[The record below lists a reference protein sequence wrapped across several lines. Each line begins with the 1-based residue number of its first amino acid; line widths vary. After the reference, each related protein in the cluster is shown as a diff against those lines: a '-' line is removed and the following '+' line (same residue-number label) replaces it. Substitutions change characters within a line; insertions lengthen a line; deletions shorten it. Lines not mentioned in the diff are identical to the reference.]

1 MPFWRSKAAL
11 PGEAPGSGRAVGRLD
26 LVARVPSFR
35 LLFLATLGSGFG
47 TWLAFIALAIDVKD
61 RTNSGPWVSA
71 LLIADILPAV
81 AIGLLAGPLV
91 DRLSR
96 KGLMIASDVL
106 RAAIFCALPFA
117 TSAGM
122 IVVLAA
128 LAGVGTGLFRPAVYA
143 GLPNLVDDRDL
154 PAANGLIQSVENLTW
169 AIGPLLGGAL
179 VAASGPDPAYWVNA
193 ATFLVSALLLLRI
206 PGRRFQAGTAVS
218 HGHWRDLLEG
228 FSFVLRSRALLT
240 VLIVWNVF
248 MLASA
253 GINVAEVFLAKD
265 TFAAGDFGYGLLVG
279 ATGLGLV
286 LGSLA
291 AGPLLESHPVSRVY
305 PGSILLV
312 ALAVG
317 AGAVAP
323 NVWIA
328 AACVL
333 IVGAANGA
341 AVVCNALLVQR
352 GSPDALRGRVFTVL
366 MSSSFG
372 VFALGMVA
380 SGPLTDAAGP
390 RWVWGAAA
398 AFAAVSAALA
408 LVLSRGINAT
418 RPS

>member
-1 MPFWRSKAAL
+1 MPNAAV
-11 PGEAPGSGRAVGRLD
+11 ARRLG

-47 TWLAFIALAIDVKD
+47 TWLAFIGLAIDVKD
-61 RTNSGPWVSA
+61 RTDSGPWVSA
-71 LLIADILPAV
+71 LLIADVLPAV
-81 AIGLLAGPLV
+81 VIGLLAGPLV

-96 KGLMIASDVL
+96 KGLMIGADVL
-106 RAAIFCALPFA
+106 RAAIFALLPFA
-117 TSAGM
+117 GSAAV
-122 IVVLAA
+122 IVALAA

-143 GLPNLVDDRDL
+143 GLPNLVEDEDL
-154 PAANGLIQSVENLTW
+154 PRANGLIQGVENFAW

-179 VAASGPDPAYWVNA
+179 VAASGPDLAYWVNA
-193 ATFLVSALLLLRI
+193 GTFVVSAVLVSGI
-206 PGRRFQAGTAVS
+206 PARVLQAGTAES

-228 FSFVLRSRALLT
+228 FAFVLRTQALVT
-240 VLIVWNVF
+240 VLVVWSVF

-253 GINVAEVFLAKD
+253 GTNVAEVFLAKD
-265 TFAAGDFGYGLLVG
+265 TFDSGDFGYGLLVG

-291 AGPLLESHPVSRVY
+291 AGPVLDRHPLARVY
-305 PGSILLV
+305 PASIFVV
-312 ALAVG
+312 ALAVA

-328 AACVL
+328 AGCVL
-333 IVGAANGA
+333 VAGAANGA

-372 VFALGMVA
+372 VLALGMVV
-380 SGPLTDAAGP
+380 SGPLTDAVGP

-398 AFAAVSAALA
+398 ALAGLSATLA
-408 LVLSRGINAT
+408 LLMTRRTQPYAT
-418 RPS
+418 

>member
-1 MPFWRSKAAL
+1 VPNAAV
-11 PGEAPGSGRAVGRLD
+11 ARRLG

-47 TWLAFIALAIDVKD
+47 TWLAFIGLAIDVKD
-61 RTNSGPWVSA
+61 RTDSGPWVSA
-71 LLIADILPAV
+71 LLIADVLPAV
-81 AIGLLAGPLV
+81 VIGLLAGPLV

-96 KGLMIASDVL
+96 KGLMIGADLL
-106 RAAIFCALPFA
+106 RAAIFALLPFA
-117 TSAGM
+117 GSAAV
-122 IVVLAA
+122 IIALAA

-143 GLPNLVDDRDL
+143 GLPNLVEDEDL
-154 PAANGLIQSVENLTW
+154 PRANGLVQGVENFAW

-179 VAASGPDPAYWVNA
+179 VAASGPDLAYWVNA
-193 ATFLVSALLLLRI
+193 GTFLVSALLISGI
-206 PGRRFQAGTAVS
+206 PARVLQAGTAES

-228 FSFVLRSRALLT
+228 FAFVLRTQALVT
-240 VLIVWNVF
+240 VLVVWSVF

-265 TFAAGDFGYGLLVG
+265 TFDSGDFGYGLLVG

-291 AGPLLESHPVSRVY
+291 AGPLLDRHPLARVY
-305 PGSILLV
+305 PGSIFLV
-312 ALAVG
+312 ALAVA

-328 AACVL
+328 AGCVL
-333 IVGAANGA
+333 VVGAANGA

-372 VFALGMVA
+372 VLALGMVV
-380 SGPLTDAAGP
+380 SGPLTDAVGP

-398 AFAAVSAALA
+398 ALACLSATLA
-408 LVLSRGINAT
+408 LLMTRRAQPYAT
-418 RPS
+418 

>member
-1 MPFWRSKAAL
+1 MSDAAV
-11 PGEAPGSGRAVGRLD
+11 ARRLG

-47 TWLAFIALAIDVKD
+47 TWLAFIGLAIDVKD
-61 RTNSGPWVSA
+61 RTDSGPWVSA
-71 LLIADILPAV
+71 LLIADVLPAV
-81 AIGLLAGPLV
+81 VIGLLAGPLV

-96 KGLMIASDVL
+96 KGLMIGADVL
-106 RAAIFCALPFA
+106 RAAIFALLPFA
-117 TSAGM
+117 GSAAV
-122 IVVLAA
+122 IVALAA

-143 GLPNLVDDRDL
+143 GLPNLVEDEDL
-154 PAANGLIQSVENLTW
+154 PRANGLIQGVENFAW

-179 VAASGPDPAYWVNA
+179 VAASGPDLAYWVNA
-193 ATFLVSALLLLRI
+193 GTFLVSALLLSGI
-206 PGRRFQAGTAVS
+206 PARVLQAGTAET

-228 FSFVLRSRALLT
+228 FTFVLRTQALVT
-240 VLIVWNVF
+240 VLVVWSVF

-265 TFAAGDFGYGLLVG
+265 TFDSGDFGYGLLVG

-291 AGPLLESHPVSRVY
+291 AGPLLDRHPLARVY
-305 PGSILLV
+305 PGSLFLV
-312 ALAVG
+312 ALAVA

-328 AACVL
+328 AGCVL
-333 IVGAANGA
+333 VVGAANGA

-352 GSPDALRGRVFTVL
+352 GSPDVLRGRVFTVL

-372 VFALGMVA
+372 VLALGMVV
-380 SGPLTDAAGP
+380 SGPLTDAVGP
-390 RWVWGAAA
+390 RWVWAAA
-398 AFAAVSAALA
+398 AALAALSATLA
-408 LVLSRGINAT
+408 LLMTRRAQPYAT
-418 RPS
+418 

>member
-1 MPFWRSKAAL
+1 VPNAAV
-11 PGEAPGSGRAVGRLD
+11 ARRLG

-47 TWLAFIALAIDVKD
+47 TWLAFIGLAIDVKD
-61 RTNSGPWVSA
+61 RTDSGPWVSA
-71 LLIADILPAV
+71 LLIADVLPAV
-81 AIGLLAGPLV
+81 VIGLLAGPLV

-96 KGLMIASDVL
+96 KGLMIGADLL
-106 RAAIFCALPFA
+106 RAAIFALLPFA
-117 TSAGM
+117 GSAAV
-122 IVVLAA
+122 IIALAA

-143 GLPNLVDDRDL
+143 GLPNLVEDEDL
-154 PAANGLIQSVENLTW
+154 PRANGLVQGVENFAW

-179 VAASGPDPAYWVNA
+179 VAASGPDLAYWVNA
-193 ATFLVSALLLLRI
+193 GTFLVSALLISGI
-206 PGRRFQAGTAVS
+206 PARVLQAGTAES

-228 FSFVLRSRALLT
+228 FAFVLRTQALVT
-240 VLIVWNVF
+240 VLVVWSVF

-265 TFAAGDFGYGLLVG
+265 TFDSGDFGYGLLVG

-291 AGPLLESHPVSRVY
+291 AGPLLDRHPLARVY
-305 PGSILLV
+305 PGSIFLV
-312 ALAVG
+312 ALAVA

-328 AACVL
+328 AGCVL
-333 IVGAANGA
+333 VVGAANGA

-372 VFALGMVA
+372 VLALGMVV
-380 SGPLTDAAGP
+380 SGPLTDAVGP

-398 AFAAVSAALA
+398 ALAGLSATLA
-408 LVLSRGINAT
+408 LLMTRRAQPYAT
-418 RPS
+418 

>member
-1 MPFWRSKAAL
+1 MTNAAV
-11 PGEAPGSGRAVGRLD
+11 ARRLG

-47 TWLAFIALAIDVKD
+47 TWLAFIGLAIDVKD
-61 RTNSGPWVSA
+61 RTDSGPWVSA
-71 LLIADILPAV
+71 LLIADVLPAV
-81 AIGLLAGPLV
+81 VIGLLAGPLV

-96 KGLMIASDVL
+96 KGLMVGADLL
-106 RAAIFCALPFA
+106 RAAIFALLPFA
-117 TSAGM
+117 GSAAV
-122 IVVLAA
+122 IVALAA

-143 GLPNLVDDRDL
+143 GLPNLVEDEDL
-154 PAANGLIQSVENLTW
+154 PRANGLIQGVENFAW

-179 VAASGPDPAYWVNA
+179 VAASGPDLAYWVNA
-193 ATFLVSALLLLRI
+193 GTFLVSALLVSGI
-206 PGRRFQAGTAVS
+206 PARVLQAGTAES

-228 FSFVLRSRALLT
+228 FAFVLRTQALVT
-240 VLIVWNVF
+240 VLVVWSVF

-265 TFAAGDFGYGLLVG
+265 TFDSGDFGYGLLVG

-291 AGPLLESHPVSRVY
+291 AGPLLDRHPLARVY

-312 ALAVG
+312 ALAVA

-328 AACVL
+328 AGCVL
-333 IVGAANGA
+333 VVGAANGA

-372 VFALGMVA
+372 VLALGMVV
-380 SGPLTDAAGP
+380 SGPLTDAVGP
-390 RWVWGAAA
+390 RLVWGAAA
-398 AFAAVSAALA
+398 ALAGLSATLA
-408 LVLSRGINAT
+408 LLMTRRAQPYAT
-418 RPS
+418 

>member
-1 MPFWRSKAAL
+1 MSDAAV
-11 PGEAPGSGRAVGRLD
+11 ARRLG

-47 TWLAFIALAIDVKD
+47 TWLAFIGLAIDVKD
-61 RTNSGPWVSA
+61 RTDSGPWVSA
-71 LLIADILPAV
+71 LLIADVLPAV
-81 AIGLLAGPLV
+81 VIGLLAGPLV

-96 KGLMIASDVL
+96 KGLMIGADVL
-106 RAAIFCALPFA
+106 RAAIFALLPFA
-117 TSAGM
+117 GSAAI
-122 IVVLAA
+122 IVALAA

-143 GLPNLVDDRDL
+143 GLPNLVEDEDL
-154 PAANGLIQSVENLTW
+154 PRANGLIQGVENFAW

-179 VAASGPDPAYWVNA
+179 VAASGPDLAYWVNA
-193 ATFLVSALLLLRI
+193 GTFLVSALLLSGI
-206 PGRRFQAGTAVS
+206 PARVLQAGTAET

-228 FSFVLRSRALLT
+228 FTFVLRTQALVT
-240 VLIVWNVF
+240 VLVVWSVF

-265 TFAAGDFGYGLLVG
+265 TFTSGDFGYGLLVG

-291 AGPLLESHPVSRVY
+291 AGPLLDRHPLARVY
-305 PGSILLV
+305 PGSLFLV
-312 ALAVG
+312 ALAVA

-328 AACVL
+328 AGCVL
-333 IVGAANGA
+333 VVGAANGA

-372 VFALGMVA
+372 VLALGMVV
-380 SGPLTDAAGP
+380 SGPLTDAVGP
-390 RWVWGAAA
+390 RWVWAAA
-398 AFAAVSAALA
+398 AALAALSATLA
-408 LVLSRGINAT
+408 LLMTRRAQPYAT
-418 RPS
+418 

>member
-1 MPFWRSKAAL
+1 VSNAA
-11 PGEAPGSGRAVGRLD
+11 AARRLG

-47 TWLAFIALAIDVKD
+47 TWLAFIGLAIDVKD
-61 RTNSGPWVSA
+61 RTDSGAWVSA
-71 LLIADILPAV
+71 LLIADVLPAV

-96 KGLMIASDVL
+96 KGLMIGADLL
-106 RAAIFCALPFA
+106 RAAIFALLPFA
-117 TSAGM
+117 GSAAV
-122 IVVLAA
+122 IIALAA

-143 GLPNLVDDRDL
+143 GLPNLVDDEDL
-154 PAANGLIQSVENLTW
+154 PRANGLIQGVENFAW
-169 AIGPLLGGAL
+169 AVGPLLGGAL
-179 VAASGPDPAYWVNA
+179 VAASGPDLAYWVNA
-193 ATFLVSALLLLRI
+193 GTFLVSALLLSGI
-206 PGRRFQAGTAVS
+206 PARVLQAGTAES

-228 FSFVLRSRALLT
+228 FTFVLRTHALVT
-240 VLIVWNVF
+240 VLVVWSVF

-265 TFAAGDFGYGLLVG
+265 TFDSGDFGYGLLVG

-291 AGPLLESHPVSRVY
+291 AGWLLDRHSLARVY
-305 PGSILLV
+305 PGSIYLV
-312 ALAVG
+312 ALAVA
-317 AGAVAP
+317 AGALAP

-328 AACVL
+328 AGCVL
-333 IVGAANGA
+333 VVGAANGA

-372 VFALGMVA
+372 VLELGLVVA
-380 SGPLTDAAGP
+380 GPLTDAVGP

-398 AFAAVSAALA
+398 ALAAVSATLA
-408 LVLSRGINAT
+408 LVLTRRAQPHAT
-418 RPS
+418 

>member
-1 MPFWRSKAAL
+1 MTNAAV
-11 PGEAPGSGRAVGRLD
+11 ARRLG

-47 TWLAFIALAIDVKD
+47 TWLAFIGLAIDVKD
-61 RTNSGPWVSA
+61 RTDSGPWVSA
-71 LLIADILPAV
+71 LLIADVLPAV
-81 AIGLLAGPLV
+81 VIGLVAGPLV

-96 KGLMIASDVL
+96 KGLMVGADLL
-106 RAAIFCALPFA
+106 RAAIFALLPFA
-117 TSAGM
+117 GSAAV
-122 IVVLAA
+122 IVALAA

-143 GLPNLVDDRDL
+143 GLPNLVEDEDL
-154 PAANGLIQSVENLTW
+154 PRANGLIQGVENFAW

-179 VAASGPDPAYWVNA
+179 VAASGPDLAYWVNA
-193 ATFLVSALLLLRI
+193 GTFLVSALLVSGI
-206 PGRRFQAGTAVS
+206 PARVLQAGTAES

-228 FSFVLRSRALLT
+228 FAFVLRTQALVT
-240 VLIVWNVF
+240 VLVVWSVF

-265 TFAAGDFGYGLLVG
+265 TFDSGDFGYGLLVG

-291 AGPLLESHPVSRVY
+291 AGPLLDRHPLARVY

-312 ALAVG
+312 ALAVA

-328 AACVL
+328 AGCVL
-333 IVGAANGA
+333 VVGAANGA

-372 VFALGMVA
+372 VLALGMVV
-380 SGPLTDAAGP
+380 SGPLTDAVGP
-390 RWVWGAAA
+390 RLVWGAAA
-398 AFAAVSAALA
+398 ALGGLSATLA
-408 LVLSRGINAT
+408 LLMTRRAQPYAT
-418 RPS
+418 

>member
-1 MPFWRSKAAL
+1 VAA
-11 PGEAPGSGRAVGRLD
+11 GVVARRLD

-47 TWLAFIALAIDVKD
+47 TWLAFVALALDVKD
-61 RTNSGPWVSA
+61 RTDSGPWVSA
-71 LLIADILPAV
+71 LLIADVLPAV
-81 AIGLLAGPLV
+81 LIGLLVGPLV

-96 KGLMIASDVL
+96 KWLMIGSDLL

-117 TSAGM
+117 SSAAL
-122 IVVLAA
+122 IVALAA
-128 LAGVGTGLFRPAVYA
+128 LAGVGTGFFRPAVYA
-143 GLPNLVDDRDL
+143 GLPNLVADRDL
-154 PAANGLIQSVENLTW
+154 PGANGLIQSVENLAW
-169 AIGPLLGGAL
+169 AVGPLLGGLL
-179 VAASGPDPAYWVNA
+179 VAGSGPDLAYWVNA
-193 ATFLVSALLLLRI
+193 ATFLVSALLLTGI
-206 PGRRFQAGTAVS
+206 PGRLLQQGTAES

-228 FSFVLRSRALLT
+228 FAFVLGSRALVT
-240 VLIVWNVF
+240 VLIAWNVF

-265 TFAAGDFGYGLLVG
+265 TFDAGDFGYGLLVG

-286 LGSLA
+286 LGSLG
-291 AGPLLESHPVSRVY
+291 AGSLLDRHPVARVY

-312 ALAVG
+312 ALAVA

-323 NVWIA
+323 NVWVA
-328 AACVL
+328 AGCVL

-372 VFALGMVA
+372 VLALGMVV
-380 SGPLTDAAGP
+380 SGPFTDAVGP
-390 RWVWGAAA
+390 RAVWGAAA
-398 AFAAVSAALA
+398 GLAALSAALA
-408 LVLSRGINAT
+408 LVLSRGLRLEPA
-418 RPS
+418 S

>member
-1 MPFWRSKAAL
+1 MSEAAV
-11 PGEAPGSGRAVGRLD
+11 ARRLG

-47 TWLAFIALAIDVKD
+47 TWLAFIGLAIDVKD
-61 RTNSGPWVSA
+61 RTDSGPWVSA
-71 LLIADILPAV
+71 LLIADVLPAV
-81 AIGLLAGPLV
+81 VIGLLAGPLV

-96 KGLMIASDVL
+96 KGLMIGADVL
-106 RAAIFCALPFA
+106 RAAIFALLPFA
-117 TSAGM
+117 GSAAV
-122 IVVLAA
+122 IVALAA

-143 GLPNLVDDRDL
+143 GLPNLVEDEDL
-154 PAANGLIQSVENLTW
+154 PRANGLIQGVENFAW

-179 VAASGPDPAYWVNA
+179 VAASGPDLAYWVNA
-193 ATFLVSALLLLRI
+193 GTFLVSALLLSGI
-206 PGRRFQAGTAVS
+206 PARVLQAGTAET

-228 FSFVLRSRALLT
+228 FTFVLRTQALVT
-240 VLIVWNVF
+240 VLVVWSVF

-265 TFAAGDFGYGLLVG
+265 TFDSGDFGYGLLVG

-291 AGPLLESHPVSRVY
+291 AGPLLDRHPLARVY
-305 PGSILLV
+305 PGSLFLV
-312 ALAVG
+312 ALAVA

-328 AACVL
+328 AGCVL
-333 IVGAANGA
+333 VVGAANGA

-352 GSPDALRGRVFTVL
+352 GSPDVLRGRVFTVL

-372 VFALGMVA
+372 VLALGMVV
-380 SGPLTDAAGP
+380 SGPLTDAVGP
-390 RWVWGAAA
+390 RWVWAAA
-398 AFAAVSAALA
+398 AALAALSATLA
-408 LVLSRGINAT
+408 LLMTRRAQPYAT
-418 RPS
+418 

>member
-1 MPFWRSKAAL
+1 VPNAAV
-11 PGEAPGSGRAVGRLD
+11 ARRLG

-47 TWLAFIALAIDVKD
+47 TWLAFIGLAIDVKD
-61 RTNSGPWVSA
+61 RTDSGAWVSA
-71 LLIADILPAV
+71 LLIADVLPAV

-96 KGLMIASDVL
+96 KGLMIGADLL
-106 RAAIFCALPFA
+106 RAAIFALLPFA
-117 TSAGM
+117 GSAAV
-122 IVVLAA
+122 IIALAA

-143 GLPNLVDDRDL
+143 GLPNLVDDEDL
-154 PAANGLIQSVENLTW
+154 PRANGLIQGVENFAW
-169 AIGPLLGGAL
+169 AVGPLLGGAL
-179 VAASGPDPAYWVNA
+179 VAASGPDLAYWVNA
-193 ATFLVSALLLLRI
+193 GTFLVSALLLSGI
-206 PGRRFQAGTAVS
+206 PARVLQAGTAES

-228 FSFVLRSRALLT
+228 FTFVLRTHALVT
-240 VLIVWNVF
+240 VLVVWSVF

-253 GINVAEVFLAKD
+253 GINAAEVFLAKD
-265 TFAAGDFGYGLLVG
+265 TFDSGDFGYGLLVG

-291 AGPLLESHPVSRVY
+291 AGPLLDRHPLARVY
-305 PGSILLV
+305 PGSIFVV
-312 ALAVG
+312 ALAVAVG
-317 AGAVAP
+317 ALAP

-328 AACVL
+328 AGCVL
-333 IVGAANGA
+333 VVGAANGA

-372 VFALGMVA
+372 VLALGLVVA
-380 SGPLTDAAGP
+380 GPLTDAVGP

-398 AFAAVSAALA
+398 ALAAVSATLA
-408 LVLSRGINAT
+408 LVLTRRAQPHAT
-418 RPS
+418 

>member
-1 MPFWRSKAAL
+1 VSNAA
-11 PGEAPGSGRAVGRLD
+11 AARRLG

-47 TWLAFIALAIDVKD
+47 TWLAFIGLAIDVKD
-61 RTNSGPWVSA
+61 RTDSGAWVSA
-71 LLIADILPAV
+71 LLIADVLPAV

-96 KGLMIASDVL
+96 KGLMIGADLL
-106 RAAIFCALPFA
+106 RAAIFALLPFA
-117 TSAGM
+117 GSAAV
-122 IVVLAA
+122 IIALAA

-143 GLPNLVDDRDL
+143 GLPNLVDDEDL
-154 PAANGLIQSVENLTW
+154 PRANGLIQGVENFAW
-169 AIGPLLGGAL
+169 AVGPLLGGAL
-179 VAASGPDPAYWVNA
+179 VAASGPDLAYWVNA
-193 ATFLVSALLLLRI
+193 GTFLVSALLLSGI
-206 PGRRFQAGTAVS
+206 PARVLQAGTAES

-228 FSFVLRSRALLT
+228 FTFVLRTHALVT
-240 VLIVWNVF
+240 VLVVWSVF

-265 TFAAGDFGYGLLVG
+265 TFDSGDFGYGLLVG

-291 AGPLLESHPVSRVY
+291 AGWLLDRHSLARVY
-305 PGSILLV
+305 PGSIYLV
-312 ALAVG
+312 ALAVA
-317 AGAVAP
+317 AGALAP

-328 AACVL
+328 AGCVL
-333 IVGAANGA
+333 VVGAANGA

-372 VFALGMVA
+372 VLALGLVVA
-380 SGPLTDAAGP
+380 GPLTDAVGP

-398 AFAAVSAALA
+398 ALAAVSATLA
-408 LVLSRGINAT
+408 LVLTRRAQPYAT
-418 RPS
+418 

>member
-1 MPFWRSKAAL
+1 VSNAA
-11 PGEAPGSGRAVGRLD
+11 AARRLG

-47 TWLAFIALAIDVKD
+47 TWLAFIGLAIDVKD
-61 RTNSGPWVSA
+61 RTDSGAWVSA
-71 LLIADILPAV
+71 LLIADVLPAV

-96 KGLMIASDVL
+96 KGLMIGADLL
-106 RAAIFCALPFA
+106 RAAIFALLPFA
-117 TSAGM
+117 GSAAV
-122 IVVLAA
+122 IIALAA

-143 GLPNLVDDRDL
+143 GLPNLVDDEDL
-154 PAANGLIQSVENLTW
+154 PRANGLIQGVENLAW
-169 AIGPLLGGAL
+169 AVGPLLGGAL
-179 VAASGPDPAYWVNA
+179 VAASGPDLAYWVNA
-193 ATFLVSALLLLRI
+193 GTFLVSALLLSGI
-206 PGRRFQAGTAVS
+206 PARVLQAGTAES

-228 FSFVLRSRALLT
+228 FTFVLRTHALVT
-240 VLIVWNVF
+240 VLVVWSVF

-265 TFAAGDFGYGLLVG
+265 TFDSGDFGYGLLVG

-291 AGPLLESHPVSRVY
+291 AGWLLDRHSLARVY
-305 PGSILLV
+305 PGSIYLV
-312 ALAVG
+312 ALAVA
-317 AGAVAP
+317 AGALAP

-328 AACVL
+328 AGCVL
-333 IVGAANGA
+333 VVGAANGA

-372 VFALGMVA
+372 VLALGLVVA
-380 SGPLTDAAGP
+380 GPLTDAVGP

-398 AFAAVSAALA
+398 ALAAVSATLA
-408 LVLSRGINAT
+408 LVLTRRAQPYAT
-418 RPS
+418 

>member
-1 MPFWRSKAAL
+1 VSNAA
-11 PGEAPGSGRAVGRLD
+11 AARRLG

-47 TWLAFIALAIDVKD
+47 TWLAFIGLAIDVKD
-61 RTNSGPWVSA
+61 RTDSGAWVSA
-71 LLIADILPAV
+71 LLIADVLPAV

-96 KGLMIASDVL
+96 KGLMIGADLL
-106 RAAIFCALPFA
+106 RAAIFALLPFA
-117 TSAGM
+117 GSAAV
-122 IVVLAA
+122 IIALAA

-143 GLPNLVDDRDL
+143 GLPNLVDDEDL
-154 PAANGLIQSVENLTW
+154 PRANGLIQGVENFAW
-169 AIGPLLGGAL
+169 AVGPLLGGAL
-179 VAASGPDPAYWVNA
+179 VAASGPDLAYWVNA
-193 ATFLVSALLLLRI
+193 GTFLVSALLLSGI
-206 PGRRFQAGTAVS
+206 PARVLQAGTAES

-228 FSFVLRSRALLT
+228 FTFVLRTHALVT
-240 VLIVWNVF
+240 VLVVWSVF

-265 TFAAGDFGYGLLVG
+265 TFDSGDFGYGLLVG

-291 AGPLLESHPVSRVY
+291 AGWLLDRHSLARVY
-305 PGSILLV
+305 PGSIFLV
-312 ALAVG
+312 ALAVA
-317 AGAVAP
+317 AGALAP

-328 AACVL
+328 AGCVL
-333 IVGAANGA
+333 VVGAANGA

-372 VFALGMVA
+372 VLALGLVVA
-380 SGPLTDAAGP
+380 GPLTDAVGP

-398 AFAAVSAALA
+398 ALAAVSATLA
-408 LVLSRGINAT
+408 LVLTRRAQPHAT
-418 RPS
+418 

>member
-1 MPFWRSKAAL
+1 VSNAA
-11 PGEAPGSGRAVGRLD
+11 AARRLG

-47 TWLAFIALAIDVKD
+47 TWLAFIGLAIDVKD
-61 RTNSGPWVSA
+61 RTDSGAWVSA
-71 LLIADILPAV
+71 LLIADVLPAV
-81 AIGLLAGPLV
+81 VIGLLAGPLV

-96 KGLMIASDVL
+96 KGLMIGADLL
-106 RAAIFCALPFA
+106 RVAIFALLPFA
-117 TSAGM
+117 GSAAV
-122 IVVLAA
+122 IVALAA

-143 GLPNLVDDRDL
+143 GLPNLVDDEDL
-154 PAANGLIQSVENLTW
+154 PRANGLIQGVENFAW
-169 AIGPLLGGAL
+169 AVGPLLGGAL
-179 VAASGPDPAYWVNA
+179 VAASGPDLAYWVNA
-193 ATFLVSALLLLRI
+193 GTFLVSALLLSGI
-206 PGRRFQAGTAVS
+206 PARVLQAGTAES

-228 FSFVLRSRALLT
+228 FTFVLRTHALVT
-240 VLIVWNVF
+240 VLVVWSVF

-265 TFAAGDFGYGLLVG
+265 TFDAGDFGYGLLVG

-291 AGPLLESHPVSRVY
+291 AGPLLDRQPLARVY
-305 PGSILLV
+305 PGSIFVV
-312 ALAVG
+312 ALAVA
-317 AGAVAP
+317 AGALAP

-328 AACVL
+328 AGCVL
-333 IVGAANGA
+333 VVGAANGA

-372 VFALGMVA
+372 VLALGLVVA
-380 SGPLTDAAGP
+380 GPLTDAVGP

-398 AFAAVSAALA
+398 ALAAVSATLA
-408 LVLSRGINAT
+408 LVLTRRAQPHAT
-418 RPS
+418 

>member
-1 MPFWRSKAAL
+1 MP
-11 PGEAPGSGRAVGRLD
+11 EAVVARRLG

-47 TWLAFIALAIDVKD
+47 TWLAFVGLAIDVKD
-61 RTNSGPWVSA
+61 RTDSGPWVSA
-71 LLIADILPAV
+71 LLIADVLPAV

-96 KGLMIASDVL
+96 KGLMIGADLL
-106 RAAIFCALPFA
+106 RAAIFALLPVA
-117 TSAGM
+117 GSAA
-122 IVVLAA
+122 VVIALAA

-143 GLPNLVDDRDL
+143 GLPNLVEDEDL
-154 PAANGLIQSVENLTW
+154 PRANGLIQGVENFAW

-179 VAASGPDPAYWVNA
+179 VAASGPDLAYWVNA
-193 ATFLVSALLLLRI
+193 ATFLVSALLLSGI
-206 PGRRFQAGTAVS
+206 PARVLQAGTAET

-228 FSFVLRSRALLT
+228 FTFVLRTQALVT
-240 VLIVWNVF
+240 VLVVWSVF

-265 TFAAGDFGYGLLVG
+265 TFTSGDFGYGLLVG

-291 AGPLLESHPVSRVY
+291 AGPLLDRHPLARVY
-305 PGSILLV
+305 PGSLFLV
-312 ALAVG
+312 ALAVA

-328 AACVL
+328 AGCVL
-333 IVGAANGA
+333 VVGAANGA

-372 VFALGMVA
+372 VLALGMVV
-380 SGPLTDAAGP
+380 SGPLTDAVGP
-390 RWVWGAAA
+390 RWVWAAA
-398 AFAAVSAALA
+398 AALAALSATLA
-408 LVLSRGINAT
+408 LLMTRRAQPYAT
-418 RPS
+418 

>member
-1 MPFWRSKAAL
+1 VSNAA
-11 PGEAPGSGRAVGRLD
+11 AARRLG

-47 TWLAFIALAIDVKD
+47 TWLAFIGLAIDVKD
-61 RTNSGPWVSA
+61 RTDSGAWVSA
-71 LLIADILPAV
+71 LLIADVLPAV

-96 KGLMIASDVL
+96 KGLMIGADLL
-106 RAAIFCALPFA
+106 RAAIFALLPFA
-117 TSAGM
+117 GSAAV
-122 IVVLAA
+122 IIALAA

-143 GLPNLVDDRDL
+143 GLPNLVDDEDL
-154 PAANGLIQSVENLTW
+154 PRANGLIQGVENFAW
-169 AIGPLLGGAL
+169 AVGPLLGGAL
-179 VAASGPDPAYWVNA
+179 VAASGPDLAYWVNA
-193 ATFLVSALLLLRI
+193 GTFLVSALLLSGI
-206 PGRRFQAGTAVS
+206 PARVLQAGTAES

-228 FSFVLRSRALLT
+228 FTFVLRTHALVT
-240 VLIVWNVF
+240 VLVVWSVF

-253 GINVAEVFLAKD
+253 GINAAEVFLAKD
-265 TFAAGDFGYGLLVG
+265 TFDSGDFGYGLLVG

-291 AGPLLESHPVSRVY
+291 AGWLLDRHSLARVY
-305 PGSILLV
+305 PGSIYLV
-312 ALAVG
+312 ALAVA
-317 AGAVAP
+317 AGALAP

-328 AACVL
+328 AGCVL
-333 IVGAANGA
+333 VVGAANGA

-372 VFALGMVA
+372 VLALGLVVA
-380 SGPLTDAAGP
+380 GPLTDAVGP

-398 AFAAVSAALA
+398 ALAAVSATLA
-408 LVLSRGINAT
+408 LVLTRRAQPYAT
-418 RPS
+418 

>member
-1 MPFWRSKAAL
+1 MSEAAV
-11 PGEAPGSGRAVGRLD
+11 ARRLG

-47 TWLAFIALAIDVKD
+47 TWLAFIGLAIDVKD
-61 RTNSGPWVSA
+61 RTDSGPWVSA
-71 LLIADILPAV
+71 LLIADVLPAV
-81 AIGLLAGPLV
+81 VIGLLAGPLV

-96 KGLMIASDVL
+96 KGLMIGADVL
-106 RAAIFCALPFA
+106 RAAIFALLPFA
-117 TSAGM
+117 GSAAV
-122 IVVLAA
+122 IVALAA

-143 GLPNLVDDRDL
+143 GLPNLVEDEDL
-154 PAANGLIQSVENLTW
+154 PRANGLIQGVENFAW

-179 VAASGPDPAYWVNA
+179 VAASGPDLAYWVNA
-193 ATFLVSALLLLRI
+193 GTFLVSALLLSGI
-206 PGRRFQAGTAVS
+206 PARVLQAGTAET

-228 FSFVLRSRALLT
+228 FTFVLRTQALVT
-240 VLIVWNVF
+240 VLVVWSVF

-265 TFAAGDFGYGLLVG
+265 TFTSGDFGYGLLVG

-291 AGPLLESHPVSRVY
+291 AGPLLDRHPLARVY
-305 PGSILLV
+305 PGSIFLV
-312 ALAVG
+312 ALAVA
-317 AGAVAP
+317 AGAIAP

-328 AACVL
+328 AGCVL
-333 IVGAANGA
+333 VVGAANGA

-372 VFALGMVA
+372 VLALGMVV
-380 SGPLTDAAGP
+380 SGPLTDAVG
-390 RWVWGAAA
+390 
-398 AFAAVSAALA
+398 
-408 LVLSRGINAT
+408 
-418 RPS
+418 

>member
-1 MPFWRSKAAL
+1 VSNAA
-11 PGEAPGSGRAVGRLD
+11 AARRLG

-47 TWLAFIALAIDVKD
+47 TWLAFIGLAIDVKD
-61 RTNSGPWVSA
+61 RTDSGAWVSA
-71 LLIADILPAV
+71 LLIADVLPAV
-81 AIGLLAGPLV
+81 VIGLLAGPLV

-96 KGLMIASDVL
+96 KGLMIGADLL
-106 RAAIFCALPFA
+106 RAAIFALLPFA
-117 TSAGM
+117 GSAAV
-122 IVVLAA
+122 IIALAA

-143 GLPNLVDDRDL
+143 GLPNLVDDEDL
-154 PAANGLIQSVENLTW
+154 PRANGLIQGVENFAW
-169 AIGPLLGGAL
+169 AVGPLLGGAL
-179 VAASGPDPAYWVNA
+179 VAASGPDLAYWVNA
-193 ATFLVSALLLLRI
+193 GTFLVSALLLSGI
-206 PGRRFQAGTAVS
+206 PARVLQAGTAES

-228 FSFVLRSRALLT
+228 FTFVLRTHALVT
-240 VLIVWNVF
+240 VLVVWSVF

-265 TFAAGDFGYGLLVG
+265 TFDSGDFGYGLLVG

-291 AGPLLESHPVSRVY
+291 AGWLLDRHSLARVY
-305 PGSILLV
+305 PGSIYLV
-312 ALAVG
+312 ALAVA
-317 AGAVAP
+317 AGALAP

-328 AACVL
+328 AGCVL
-333 IVGAANGA
+333 VVGAANGA

-372 VFALGMVA
+372 VLALGLVVA
-380 SGPLTDAAGP
+380 GPLTDAVGP

-398 AFAAVSAALA
+398 ALAAVSATLA
-408 LVLSRGINAT
+408 LVLTRRAQPHAT
-418 RPS
+418 

>member
-1 MPFWRSKAAL
+1 VTDAAV
-11 PGEAPGSGRAVGRLD
+11 ARRLG

-47 TWLAFIALAIDVKD
+47 TWLAFVGLAIDVKD
-61 RTNSGPWVSA
+61 RTDSGPWVSA
-71 LLIADILPAV
+71 LLIADVLPAV

-96 KGLMIASDVL
+96 KGLMIGSDLL
-106 RAAIFCALPFA
+106 RAAIFCLLPFA
-117 TSAGM
+117 SSAAV
-122 IVVLAA
+122 IVALAA
-128 LAGVGTGLFRPAVYA
+128 LVGVGTGLFRPAVYA
-143 GLPNLVDDRDL
+143 GLPNLVADDDL
-154 PAANGLIQSVENLTW
+154 PRANGLIQGVENFAW
-169 AIGPLLGGAL
+169 AVGPLLGGVL
-179 VAASGPDPAYWVNA
+179 VAAWGPDVAYWANA
-193 ATFLVSALLLLRI
+193 ATFLVSALLLSGI
-206 PGRRFQAGTAVS
+206 PGGLLQKGTAES

-228 FSFVLRSRALLT
+228 FSFVLRSHPLVT
-240 VLIVWNVF
+240 VLVVWNVF

-291 AGPLLESHPVSRVY
+291 AGSLLDRHPVARVY
-305 PGSILLV
+305 PGSIFLV
-312 ALAVG
+312 ALAVA

-328 AACVL
+328 AGCVL
-333 IVGAANGA
+333 VMGAANGA

-372 VFALGMVA
+372 VLALGLVA
-380 SGPLTDAAGP
+380 AGPLTDAVGP

-398 AFAAVSAALA
+398 ALAALSATLA
-408 LVLSRGINAT
+408 LVLSRGT
-418 RPS
+418 RAAQT